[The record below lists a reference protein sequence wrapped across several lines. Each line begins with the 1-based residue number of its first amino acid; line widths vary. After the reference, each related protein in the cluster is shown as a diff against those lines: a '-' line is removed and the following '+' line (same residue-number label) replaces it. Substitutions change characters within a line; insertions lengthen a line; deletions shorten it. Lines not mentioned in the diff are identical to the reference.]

1 MIVVAELDAGL
12 FASLAGAIE
21 EVSGAPPATG
31 LDALLFVD
39 PGANDVAVADDLRG
53 LQSFRPFFLANVVA
67 HVAGRRGQA
76 ILVEGCAD
84 VLRRMIEVAGEFDFL
99 VPGGSDFRDGAFEVG
114 FHGVAHGVELEAD
127 AVNVMCVRSPGRLG
141 GGCESCCDG
150 SADKCASIHGRHFTP
165 SGRKGNRD
173 SAKKRCRRSYNTN
186 GWRLPGAA
194 GLFDGFRD
202 GQDEFVFKWPA
213 DDLDTD
219 GQSFV
224 RNACRDGR
232 AGKAG
237 QVQPLRKPHG
247 VAVARAGE
255 IISLAVTKRGTRG
268 NR

>member
-12 FASLAGAIE
+12 FAGLAGAIE
-21 EVSGAPPATG
+21 EVGGAPPATG
-31 LDALLFVD
+31 LGALLFVD
-39 PGANDVAVADDLRG
+39 PGANDVAVADDFRG
-53 LQSFRPFFLANVVA
+53 LQSFRPFFLDNVVGD
-67 HVAGRRGQA
+67 VARRRGQA
-76 ILVEGCAD
+76 ILVEDRAD
-84 VLRRMIEVAGEFDFL
+84 VLRRMVEVAGEFGFL

-114 FHGVAHGVELEAD
+114 LHGVAHGVELEAD
-127 AVNVMCVRSPGRLG
+127 AVNVMCGVRCPGWLG

-150 SADKCASIHGRHFTP
+150 STYKCASIHGRHFTP

-173 SAKKRCRRSYNTN
+173 SVNKRYRRSCNTN

-202 GQDEFVFKWPA
+202 GQDEFVFTWPA

-219 GQSFV
+219 GQPFV
-224 RNACRDGR
+224 RNACRDR
-232 AGKAG
+232 CAGKAG

-255 IISLAVTKRGTRG
+255 IISLAVTKRG
-268 NR
+268 